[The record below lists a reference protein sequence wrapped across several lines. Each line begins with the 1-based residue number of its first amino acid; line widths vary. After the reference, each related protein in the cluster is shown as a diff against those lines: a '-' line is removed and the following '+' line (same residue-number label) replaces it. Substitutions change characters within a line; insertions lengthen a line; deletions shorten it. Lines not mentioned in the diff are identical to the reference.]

1 MGFIGTPL
9 QVLCDQAPSHNGI
22 RGATALTEIDTTK
35 SRFLFESRTRR
46 PTPQTQ
52 RPQTLLGLRPLSR
65 SSKEPLSVTSWESQV
80 TPGFVAPTPSC
91 FFSRSTDFFVRPF
104 VVLALSFWRLSNR
117 VAAVAR
123 IVVLSLP
130 PPTVQVIALFSSH
143 PRKTRYAFHR
153 VFWEL
158 CTATGRAWLTR
169 PVLADAVTF
178 LVGFGRGHVR
188 GLGRVG
194 AA

>member
-1 MGFIGTPL
+1 MPAPLNVYPTMEGFQRRPRMR
-9 QVLCDQAPSHNGI
+9 QDR
-22 RGATALTEIDTTK
+22 RGLRMRGSPKALPNTK
-35 SRFLFESRTRR
+35 AANPVGSAAFESQFR
-46 PTPQTQ
+46 
-52 RPQTLLGLRPLSR
+52 
-65 SSKEPLSVTSWESQV
+65 EPLSVTSWESQV